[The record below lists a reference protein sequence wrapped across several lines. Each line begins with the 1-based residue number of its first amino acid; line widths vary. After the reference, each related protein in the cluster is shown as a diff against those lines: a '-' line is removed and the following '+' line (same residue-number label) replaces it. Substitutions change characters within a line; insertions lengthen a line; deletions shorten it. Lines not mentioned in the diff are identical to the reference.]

1 MNNEIVK
8 PHSVTWGLFFAT
20 STSAFASD
28 NSANQSLND
37 LTNYLLNLGAYLGYN
52 LQGPPP
58 VPIRAVINNP

>member
-1 MNNEIVK
+1 MKSLSRIVL
-8 PHSVTWGLFFAT
+8 PGVLFFAT